1 MLLLFADHP
10 VNLAVGTTAE
20 FTVAGLL
27 LLVAIAGT
35 VFVVRGVRG
44 WELRFTALMLLGSA
58 LCIVFEP
65 ALDAVGGVWFATVN
79 QHLGLPRMWGVKV
92 GLHMLFA
99 YYVFLG
105 VTAVAITRYV
115 RGGAGER
122 ELWRLYA
129 VLIVLATALE
139 LPILYFTTIYT
150 YYGVNQPFFLHSW
163 LPLPLWV
170 PVVNATLP
178 FCMAS
183 IGLLLGSTGWRMH
196 LWLIPIVMPAS
207 LFAIYFAQAW
217 PVLTVLNSHVGT
229 GVAHVC
235 GVGTVALALL
245 MMHFQSLAL
254 PRLAKSFA
262 LPDRVRRAFVGEPH
276 LSDR

>member
-1 MLLLFADHP
+1 MMSLAFADHP
-10 VNLAVGTTAE
+10 VNLAVGAAAE

-27 LLVAIAGT
+27 LLAAITGT
-35 VFVVRGVRG
+35 VLVVRGVRG
-44 WELRFTALMLLGSA
+44 WELRFTALVLLGSA

-79 QHLGLPRMWGVKV
+79 QQLGLPQMWGVKV

-105 VTAVAITRYV
+105 VTVVAIVRYV
-115 RGGAGER
+115 RGGADEV

-129 VLIVLATALE
+129 VLIVLAAVLE
-139 LPILYFTTIYT
+139 LPILYLTNIYT
-150 YYGVNQPFFLHSW
+150 YYGVHPFFFRW

-183 IGLLLGSTGWRMH
+183 ICLLLGSTGRRMH
-196 LWLIPIVMPAS
+196 LWLIPIVMPAG
-207 LFAIYFAQAW
+207 LFAIYFAEAW
-217 PVLTVLNSHVGT
+217 PVLTALNSEVSA
-229 GVAHVC
+229 GVAR
-235 GVGTVALALL
+235 VGGLATIALALL

-254 PRLAKSFA
+254 PRLARSFA
-262 LPDRVRRAFVGEPH
+262 LPESVSHPFVGEPH
-276 LSDR
+276 LSDP